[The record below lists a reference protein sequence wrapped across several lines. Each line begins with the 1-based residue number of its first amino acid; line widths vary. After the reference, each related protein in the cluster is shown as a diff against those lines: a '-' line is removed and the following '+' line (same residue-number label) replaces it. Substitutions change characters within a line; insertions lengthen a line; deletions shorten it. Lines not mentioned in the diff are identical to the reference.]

1 VDALP
6 KVNVG
11 LDPLHVAIDT
21 LPKISV
27 GLDPLH
33 IEVDRLPKVQI
44 GLDAIDFR
52 LTEFPSLRVHLPADF
67 HVGISVLGHQ
77 FLGVRL
83 CGEAQVITEPYVA
96 NPCERFDM
104 RELEPVADLQPVGKA

>member
-1 VDALP
+1 MAVDA
-6 KVNVG
+6 
-11 LDPLHVAIDT
+11 

-44 GLDAIDFR
+44 SLDPIDFR

-77 FLGVRL
+77 LLGVRL

-96 NPCERFDM
+96 NLCERSDIG
-104 RELEPVADLQPVGKA
+104 ELEPVGDLEPVGKA